1 MSWPKIDDLLSTLD
15 APFQPEASAAP
26 SDGSSY
32 RTTRADR
39 QTPLD
44 YLAVRANRPPQPF
57 EAMTTT
63 QRRVPP
69 DFLWGVATSAYQVE
83 GYPLADGAGPNIW
96 HRFSRM
102 PGRTIDA
109 ATGDIACD
117 HYHRYREDVALMD
130 QLGIGAYRFSIA
142 WGRILPEG
150 RRTINPKGIGFY
162 DRLLDEIL
170 SYNIVP
176 FVTLYHWDLPLA
188 LEDRGGWLNDS
199 IAGWFGDYADL
210 IFRTFGDRVPYWVTI
225 NEPAVVAE
233 KGYVLG
239 VYAPGHRN
247 PAEAPAV
254 ARNLLRAHGMAVQ
267 ACRAS
272 TKGKVGIALN
282 LQPKHPASDHPDDIA
297 AMRRADAFRNRQ
309 FIEPILK
316 GRSPEELPE
325 MFGDSWRPLTT
336 EDLALVHRPIDFMG
350 VNYYTRAIVKND
362 PTSIP
367 TRSEPVEANGRQ
379 HTLMGWEVY
388 PEGMAEALLWI
399 KNNYGEIPIFVTEN
413 GVAFDDP
420 APNADEIVED
430 PARIEF
436 LRTHLRSA
444 MRARAAGV
452 DLRGYFL
459 WSLLDNFEWS
469 SGYVRPF
476 GIVHVDFRTQR
487 RTLKSSARFYT
498 DVIRSGGAGLL
509 EG

>member
-1 MSWPKIDDLLSTLD
+1 
-15 APFQPEASAAP
+15 F
-26 SDGSSY
+26 
-32 RTTRADR
+32 
-39 QTPLD
+39 
-44 YLAVRANRPPQPF
+44 
-57 EAMTTT
+57 
-63 QRRVPP
+63 PP
-69 DFLWGVATSAYQVE
+69 DFLWGVATSAYQIE

-96 HRFSRM
+96 HRFSRL

-162 DRLLDEIL
+162 DRLLDEVL
-170 SYNIVP
+170 SYSIVP

-188 LEDRGGWLNDS
+188 LEDRGGWLNDD
-199 IAGWFGDYADL
+199 IAGWFSDYADL

-225 NEPAVVAE
+225 NEPAVITE

-254 ARNLLRAHGMAVQ
+254 ARNLLRAHGRAVQ

-282 LQPKHPASDHPDDIA
+282 LQPKHAATNHPDDVA

-316 GRSPEELPE
+316 GHSPQELEE
-325 MFGDSWRPLTT
+325 MFGDAWRPISQ
-336 EDLALVHRPIDFMG
+336 EDMAAVHSPIDFMG
-350 VNYYTRAIVKND
+350 INYYTRGIVRND
-362 PTSIP
+362 PSTLP
-367 TRSEPVEANGRQ
+367 TRAEPVEAEGRT

-388 PEGMAEALLWI
+388 PEGLTEALLWV
-399 KNNYGEIPIFVTEN
+399 KQHYGDIPLYVTEN
-413 GVAFDDP
+413 GVAFEDP
-420 APNADEIVED
+420 VSADGEIVND
-430 PARIEF
+430 PARIDF
-436 LRTHLRSA
+436 LRAHLQAA
-444 MRARAAGV
+444 MRARMAGA

-476 GIVHVDFRTQR
+476 GIVQVDFHTQR
-487 RTLKSSARFYT
+487 RTLKASAKYYA
-498 DVIRSGGAGLL
+498 DVIRSAGAGLL
-509 EG
+509 DG